1 MNKVL
6 TSAGLLALG
15 AAAVYGYDPEMTRA
29 RTGRPWTVSA
39 VVRGFYDSNPTTSVD
54 SAADDSFGFEVS
66 PSVHVN
72 LPLEQ
77 TFIRAGYV
85 YSLRYYEDREPDNDD
100 QSHEFNALLR
110 HAFSPRHEISVTES
124 FIYSQEPT
132 VVDKDGIVTSPL
144 RTDAAAMHNH
154 LAIDYNVG
162 LTRLLG
168 LGLGYANEWYNYEDS
183 GPASRSAYLD
193 RLEHFLHADL
203 RYQATP
209 KLVGLIGYQLGL
221 RQYTADEYLFGTTG
235 LKSEARDST
244 SHFLYVGADHDFSS
258 QLRASI
264 RIGGQYTDY
273 DEVNEDE
280 ISPYV
285 DASLAYAYLPGS
297 SVRVGVKHQRVATD
311 YVAADPSDGTP
322 TLDQEVTAG
331 YVSVMHQITRDFTA
345 NVIGQIQHGTF
356 TDGASD
362 NRNEVLYLI
371 GVNLAYSIDEH
382 WGLEGGYNFDL
393 LDSEARGVDR
403 DFDRH
408 RVYVGVRATY

>member
-15 AAAVYGYDPEMTRA
+15 AAVVHGYDPEMTRA

-39 VVRGFYDSNPTTSVD
+39 VVRGFYDSNPTTSPD
-54 SAADDSFGFEVS
+54 GFKDDSFGFEVS
-66 PSVHVN
+66 PSIHLN

-100 QSHEFNALLR
+100 QSHEFNAVLR
-110 HAFSPRHEISVTES
+110 HAFSPRHDISITES
-124 FIYSQEPT
+124 FVYSQEPT
-132 VVDKDGIVTSPL
+132 VVDRNGIVTAPI
-144 RTDAAAMHNH
+144 RTDASAMHNH
-154 LAIDYNVG
+154 FALDYNLA
-162 LTRLLG
+162 LTQVLG

-183 GPASRSAYLD
+183 GAASRSAYLD

-203 RYQATP
+203 RYQLSP
-209 KLVGLIGYQLGL
+209 QLVGLIGYQLGL
-221 RQYTADEYLFGTTG
+221 RQYTADEYLFGNSG
-235 LKSEARDST
+235 LKSDSRDST
-244 SHFLYVGADHDFSS
+244 SHFVYVGADHDLSS
-258 QLRASI
+258 RLRASV
-264 RIGGQYTDY
+264 RVGGQYTDY
-273 DEVNEDE
+273 DEVDVDE
-280 ISPYV
+280 ISPYL

-297 SVRVGVKHQRVATD
+297 NVRVGVKHQRVATD
-311 YVAADPSDGTP
+311 YVSADLSDGTP

-331 YVSVMHQITRDFTA
+331 YVSLTHQITPDLSG

-362 NRNEVLYLI
+362 NQNEVLYLF
-371 GVNLAYSIDEH
+371 GVNLAYRIDQH
-382 WGLEGGYNFDL
+382 WTVETGYNFDL
-393 LDSEARGVDR
+393 LDSEARGVER
-403 DFDRH
+403 DFDRS